1 MEVLNYVKGMAAV
14 VGCGCGFFFGGL
26 DGILLTLVVL
36 VCADYATGVMAA
48 GIEGRISSEVGLK
61 GICKKVMLFLL
72 VGMANLVDNYVFQG
86 AAPMREAV
94 IFFYIANEAISI
106 LENAGKIGVP
116 IPGVL
121 ERALI
126 RLKDEKGD
134 IDAGH

>member
-1 MEVLNYVKGMAAV
+1 METLSYVKGLAAII
-14 VGCGCGFFFGGL
+14 GCGCGFFFGGL
-26 DGILLTLVVL
+26 DGILLTLVIL
-36 VCADYATGVMAA
+36 VCVDYATGVMSAA
-48 GIEGRISSEVGLK
+48 VKGRLSSEVGLK

-72 VGMANLVDNYVFQG
+72 VGLANLVDNYVFQG

-106 LENAGKIGVP
+106 LENAGKMGVP

-121 ERALI
+121 EKALLRI
-126 RLKDEKGD
+126 KDERGE